1 MHLSKATKLCT
12 LNACCSLCQLYL
24 SNNIKNTLEKCQKQL
39 KSRKLRDEL
48 KNKSEEISRRT
59 QNQKTIAKIY
69 YLKMKYKS
77 NKMIEKRMHSA
88 TGKSPS
94 APAAPGVIR
103 EKTGGREIQRTT
115 RTSISAKFL
124 WFYSLDI
131 IYSTNYLLRV

>member
-12 LNACCSLCQLYL
+12 LNACCLLCQLYL
-24 SNNIKNTLEKCQKQL
+24 SKNIKNTLEKCQKQL

-94 APAAPGVIR
+94 APAVPGVIR